1 MSKDLLR
8 NGEVISGAL
17 LVALGVYIF
26 LQAHAWDYTTPDGPG
41 PGFFPVWYGIA
52 MVVLERR
59 SDGSQASRTHGTNC
73 HGVAPCGESNRSSTA
88 PYRPASGGGL
98 GLRLQQVASRAA
110 RYMTPPRERRL
121 CGTFASRPPSDVRC
135 HQTRRLRAER

>member
-17 LVALGVYIF
+17 LAALGVYIF

-52 MVVLERR
+52 MVVLALALVLGQVAKPAAER
-59 SDGSQASRTHGTNC
+59 A
-73 HGVAPCGESNRSSTA
+73 A
-88 PYRPASGGGL
+88 
-98 GLRLQQVASRAA
+98 ASRAIDWPA
-110 RYMTPPRERRL
+110 TGRALATWL
-121 CGTFASRPPSDVRC
+121 AFALAVALMDTLGFLISF
-135 HQTRRLRAER
+135 